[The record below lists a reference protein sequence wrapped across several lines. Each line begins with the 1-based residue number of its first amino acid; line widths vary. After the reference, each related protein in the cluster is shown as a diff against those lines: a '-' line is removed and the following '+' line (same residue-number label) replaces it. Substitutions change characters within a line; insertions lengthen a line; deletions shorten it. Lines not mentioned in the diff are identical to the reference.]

1 MRGFLGISQNL
12 ERVRS
17 PARAARQAVPRLS
30 PRETAPPPARTHHR
44 IRGTGIALHPSFSS
58 HLGVHAPLARR
69 VRLDVPFPDE
79 NLPAVD
85 PARRYGLRR
94 RAARLLMEAIDELP
108 PPMLP
113 GDGPAAFRLS
123 EPPLGVPGHEL
134 DVDLVRER
142 EYRPRQVNRTTLR
155 RSADIRSSPRGDQGP
170 ENQPSA
176 APVPT
181 LSRIQRADDADLP
194 LVSAR
199 AGVHCH
205 GAPELLTLLLTFGA
219 PLGRFAAVSDRF

>member
-17 PARAARQAVPRLS
+17 PAPAARQAVPRLS

-58 HLGVHAPLARR
+58 NLGVHAPLARR

-155 RSADIRSSPRGDQGP
+155 LSADIRSSPPGDQGAGEP
-170 ENQPSA
+170 AE
-176 APVPT
+176 
-181 LSRIQRADDADLP
+181 RRAGPDAVQDPAGRRCRSPAGVRQSGGPLP
-194 LVSAR
+194 RGAR
-199 AGVHCH
+199 A
-205 GAPELLTLLLTFGA
+205 AN
-219 PLGRFAAVSDRF
+219 FAANFWRPIGAFCGGF